1 MLILL
6 EETLEHCIAALHLV
20 RNFCSGQVGISV
32 YHECPLD
39 CRIVKIAS
47 SCYGISK
54 TGRHD

>member
-6 EETLEHCIAALHLV
+6 EETLEHYIAALHLI
-20 RNFCSGQVGISV
+20 RNFCSGQVEISV
-32 YHECPLD
+32 YHERSLD
-39 CRIVKIAS
+39 CRIVEVAS